1 MFCFSLTDLIRKNRK
16 PNCLSTIMVSKTLL
30 LISLLICESSVD
42 ALAVKSKAKVTA
54 RSSGEGFGTSKEA
67 PLVHTPDTSSETQRL
82 LQFLKAQKATGLN
95 HVEIGYH
102 QSTGIRGAFCKKSFK
117 KGQIMCKIPSDCAL
131 ALSDPSKNGEDAPT
145 FAHAGANFLS
155 MYWNNEQAR
164 NLWAPYLDGLPV
176 QGTSQFDPTPDFFGD
191 EELELLEFPRAIR
204 LAKKRQEEISKVS
217 EENSIDFDQ
226 LQFAT
231 WLVASRAFPIS
242 IANEGEED
250 PKYDEKNQVIAKREQ
265 RMLRVLVPFIDLVN
279 HSSDQP
285 NAKLT
290 LIDPEKDDAWFA
302 LEATRPIAAGK
313 EVRISYGTGVESSVE
328 LLTNYGFVP
337 DKNKIDPFMLKK
349 GGDDSITS
357 LDGWTTTLDED
368 KAMLSMAEGDDTL
381 KKILNF
387 RIRLKE
393 AYSAD

>member
-54 RSSGEGFGTSKEA
+54 RSSGGGFGASKEA

-217 EENSIDFDQ
+217 EENAIDFDQ

-250 PKYDEKNQVIAKREQ
+250 PKYDEKNQVIAKRE
-265 RMLRVLVPFIDLVN
+265 LV
-279 HSSDQP
+279 
-285 NAKLT
+285 
-290 LIDPEKDDAWFA
+290 
-302 LEATRPIAAGK
+302 
-313 EVRISYGTGVESSVE
+313 VRSAFSV
-328 LLTNYGFVP
+328 
-337 DKNKIDPFMLKK
+337 
-349 GGDDSITS
+349 S
-357 LDGWTTTLDED
+357 LPKSTV
-368 KAMLSMAEGDDTL
+368 S
-381 KKILNF
+381 
-387 RIRLKE
+387 
-393 AYSAD
+393 